1 MRILGNPKINASN
14 RNGGDC
20 KCNRRRFSYS
30 LFLVFPGYSPSHET
44 SAHSP
49 FAVPQGEVPEER
61 GHSGTSLLYLAQA
74 RLGEIDAYLISE
86 FVKNRLV
93 QQNREVSGERFSKIL
108 RRVERR
114 LPAGMQA
121 THGAKGRK

>member
-1 MRILGNPKINASN
+1 MQSSPFLILAFVG
-14 RNGGDC
+14 
-20 KCNRRRFSYS
+20 
-30 LFLVFPGYSPSHET
+30 FPEYSPSHGT

-49 FAVPQGEVPEER
+49 FAVLQGEVPEER
-61 GHSGTSLLYLAQA
+61 GHSGTSLLYLVQA

-93 QQNREVSGERFSKIL
+93 QQNREVSGERFSMIL